1 MVENLFDG
9 SEGAGGGAPEEVFG
23 VCEGLGFDVAYLIFE
38 RGCGGVRV
46 KGLQAR
52 QGRS

>member
-9 SEGAGGGAPEEVFG
+9 GEGAGGGAPEEVFG
-23 VCEGLGFDVAYLIFE
+23 VCEGLRFDVAYLIFE
-38 RGCGGVRV
+38 RGCGVRV
-46 KGLQAR
+46 KGLHAR